1 MRRKPKDLWADAD
14 HYVEIWPEKARPVG
28 VVEPV
33 TAKYLTPL
41 MVASRYSSLS
51 FLYGAAETITSI
63 GNPLTSAIWGT
74 TSGVNAGEKG
84 EEGRG
89 RWEPTSYSL
98 ASPSPPSRSLP
109 RRCRLGRPRPAT
121 PAAGLGRRQPQ
132 RGIGRHQACHAGG
145 IVQDAIE
152 RHTPAKAYARLLK
165 PRQAKLW
172 RR

>member
-89 RWEPTSYSL
+89 RG
-98 ASPSPPSRSLP
+98 SRRPIHSHRRHP
-109 RRCRLGRPRPAT
+109 RADRCLVVAVSADHGQRH
-121 PAAGLGRRQPQ
+121 PQ
-132 RGIGRHQACHAGG
+132 
-145 IVQDAIE
+145 QD
-152 RHTPAKAYARLLK
+152 
-165 PRQAKLW
+165 
-172 RR
+172 